1 MSTQQ
6 FQGKVEF
13 LDDVELKGITTAEG
27 KVHMTTGNKGNA
39 AGAGITGGT
48 GTICE
53 TSVVRRGNEIETTIL
68 LDLTGLTSK
77 NTAGDIIGHD
87 AGTDLPAFI
96 TQITSAVNG
105 TIKGGSIVCVE
116 APAGG
121 EVDIDIFSAAEA
133 TGVYDDLITGSDPAF
148 TETAV
153 MTAGAD
159 FTAGLSKF
167 FTGDITD
174 NHYLYLA
181 VGTSSS
187 PTAGTYTAGR
197 FVIRLHGVA

>member
-6 FQGKVEF
+6 FQGKLEF

-53 TSVVRRGNEIETTIL
+53 TSVVRRGSEIETTIL

-77 NTAGDIIGHD
+77 NTLADIIGHD
-87 AGTDLPAFI
+87 AATDLPAFI

-105 TIKGGSIVCVE
+105 TIKGGTIVCLE

-133 TGVYDDLITGSDPAF
+133 TGVYDGLATDL

-159 FTAGLSKF
+159 FTIGLTKF

-181 VGTSSS
+181 VGTNST

-197 FVIRLHGVA
+197 FLIRLHGIA

>member
-6 FQGKVEF
+6 LQGKVEF

-77 NTAGDIIGHD
+77 NTLGDIIGHD

-133 TGVYDDLITGSDPAF
+133 TGVYDGLVTDL
-148 TETAV
+148 TETLV
-153 MTAGAD
+153 MEADAD

-181 VGTSSS
+181 VGTNST